1 MRRLHIPAWLAALGL
16 LLTSSVALAQLSTAQ
31 LNGRV
36 TDESGAVLPG
46 VTVTAIQTN
55 TAVSR
60 TDVTDANGVY
70 VLPNLPTGPY
80 RLEVS
85 LAGFRTYVQTG
96 LVLQVAASAV
106 INAVLSVGALAETV
120 TVEGAA
126 PLVDVQSSGVSEV
139 VRTQEIL
146 ALPLNGRN
154 AADLVAIVGAAVR
167 TGEANSRSM
176 QGGVSY
182 SVAGGQTF
190 GVAFLLDGAMH
201 NDPQNNLNLPLPFPD
216 ALQEFRVATSGLT
229 AENGMHSGASVNA
242 VTKSGTN
249 RFSGNVFEFLR
260 DHRFNAI
267 NPFALARPDGK
278 LQDDGLVRN
287 QFGGTFGGPILRN
300 KLFFFGAY
308 QGTRVRQ
315 TPAANIAFVPSAA
328 MLAGDFTAFA
338 SPACNGGRQITLRG
352 GFENNQISPARFSPA
367 ALNLVKKLPGTTDPC
382 GQVTYTTT
390 EDSTEGQA
398 IGRVDYQWT
407 ANHSVF
413 GRYMA
418 TSVKNESPLTRSDSV
433 LSLYNTSKAAGLP
446 GLDKLAQSLA
456 IGDTHSYGSN
466 TVNSLRFAFNR
477 TSIDRLDT
485 PLFDPHALGS
495 DVYSYDPGALV
506 LAVTGGFNIANP
518 GGGLFNT
525 NSSQL
530 SDDVTLVRGSH
541 EVSIGAD
548 VAYWRHYFFSHARS
562 GGDWLFT
569 GQLTGLGLSDFL
581 LGRVGRLEHGG
592 PAIMPM
598 DQWYLGTYVQD
609 VWKVTPR
616 MTVNAGLRW
625 EPYFGAN
632 VLNGAVYN
640 FSLDNFRKGVTSKVF
655 KNAPAGLIYPGDA
668 GFPPGR
674 TGLNA
679 QWWNLSPRAGWAWDV
694 RGNGRMAIRSAYGI
708 SYDFPTAEY
717 QLINANSP
725 PFGNRSLVEDPPGG
739 FDNPYAHLGG
749 DPHPILTT
757 PDTQFI
763 AFGAFGAT
771 APDINSPRIQQWNV
785 TFEKQ
790 IGKVWQAS
798 ASYLGSYTD
807 RLWGQ
812 LAINPGVF
820 LGLGPCT
827 LAGVSYPTCST
838 NANLNQRRVF
848 SLSGENAAAA
858 QLIGNMDVHTD
869 IGTQS
874 YRGLKLSFQRRASS
888 GVSMNGNYTISRC
901 FGDATTPG
909 GGFPQIAN
917 GFTNPADPAFDRGH
931 CVQDRTHIGSF
942 TAGAQTP
949 QFAGRTVRALAS
961 DWRVSGIFSALSGA
975 WLNIITGRD
984 NALSGIQM
992 QRVDQVSSDVYGEKS
1007 LARYLNPAAFAQ
1019 PAPGTFGSYIRNSI
1033 RGPAYWTVDL
1043 AVSRQLSIAAARN
1056 LELRVEFF
1064 NLFNTFN
1071 WGNPVTNFNSGSFG
1085 RITSMTGAP
1094 RITQF
1099 GVKYGF

>member
-1 MRRLHIPAWLAALGL
+1 MRRLFCFAALTL
-16 LLTSSVALAQLSTAQ
+16 LLTSSVAFAQLSTAQ
-31 LNGRV
+31 LSGRV

-46 VTVTAIQTN
+46 VTVTAIQTD
-55 TAVSR
+55 TGLSR
-60 TDVTDANGVY
+60 SDVTDGSGAY
-70 VLPNLPTGPY
+70 QLPNLPTGPY

-85 LAGFRTYVQTG
+85 LSGFRTYVQTG
-96 LVLQVAASAV
+96 FVLQVAASAV
-106 INAVLSVGALAETV
+106 INAVLTVGALEETV

-139 VRTQEIL
+139 VRNQEIL

-167 TGEANSRSM
+167 VGEANSRSM
-176 QGGVSY
+176 QGGVAY
-182 SVAGGQTF
+182 SVAGGQSF

-201 NDPQNNLNLPLPFPD
+201 NDPQNNMNLPLPFPD

-229 AENGMHSGASVNA
+229 AENGMHAGASVNA

-267 NPFALARPDGK
+267 NPFALVRPDGK

-287 QFGGTFGGPILRN
+287 QFGGTFGGPIVRN
-300 KLFFFGAY
+300 RLFFFGAY
-308 QGTRVRQ
+308 QGTAVRQ
-315 TPAANIAFVPSAA
+315 TPAANIAWVPSVA
-328 MLAGDFTAFA
+328 MLSGDFTAFA
-338 SPACNGGRQITLRG
+338 SPACNGGRQIALRG
-352 GFENNQISPARFSPA
+352 GFVDNRIDPSRFSPA
-367 ALNLVKKLPGTTDPC
+367 ALNLVKRLPSTTDPC
-382 GQVTYTTT
+382 GQVTYTST
-390 EDSTEGQA
+390 EDDTEGQA
-398 IGRVDYQWT
+398 VGRIDYQWT
-407 ANHSVF
+407 TNHAVF

-418 TSVKNESPLTRSDSV
+418 TSVKNPTPLERSDSV
-433 LSLYNTSKAAGLP
+433 LSIYNTSRGAGIP

-456 IGDTHSYGSN
+456 LGDTHSFGSN
-466 TVNSLRFAFNR
+466 TVNALRFAFNR
-477 TSIDRLDT
+477 TVIDRLDT
-485 PLFDPHALGS
+485 PLFDPKALGS
-495 DVYSYDPGALV
+495 NVYSYDPGSLV

-518 GGGLFNT
+518 GKGLFKT
-525 NSSQL
+525 NSSQV
-530 SDDVTLVRGSH
+530 SDDLTLVRGSH
-541 EVSIGAD
+541 ELSLGAN
-548 VAYWRHYFFSHARS
+548 VAYWKHYFFSHARS
-562 GGDWLFT
+562 SGDWLFT
-569 GQLTGLGLSDFL
+569 GQLTGLGLADFM

-598 DQWYLGTYVQD
+598 NEWYLGLYGQD
-609 VWKVTPR
+609 SWKLAHGLTI
-616 MTVNAGLRW
+616 NAGLRW

-632 VLNGAVYN
+632 VLNDAVYN
-640 FSLDNFRKGVTSKVF
+640 FSRDNFRNNVTSKVF
-655 KNAPAGLIYPGDA
+655 RNAPAGLIYPGDA

-674 TGLNA
+674 TGLET
-679 QWWNLSPRAGWAWDV
+679 QWWNLSPRAGVAWDV
-694 RGNGRMAIRSAYGI
+694 RGDGRTAIRSAYGI

-757 PDTQFI
+757 PDTVFI
-763 AFGAFGAT
+763 PFGAYGAT

-812 LAINPGVF
+812 VAINPGVF
-820 LGLGPCT
+820 LGLAPCT
-827 LAGVSYPTCST
+827 LQGVAYPVCST

-848 SLSGENAAAA
+848 SLSTENPAAA

-869 IGTQS
+869 IGTQT
-874 YRGLKLSFQRRASS
+874 YRGLKLAFQRRAAS
-888 GVSMNGNYTISRC
+888 GVSLNGNYTISRC

-917 GFTNPADPAFDRGH
+917 GFTNPADPGFDRGH

-949 QFAGRTVRALAS
+949 QFARRTLRLLAS
-961 DWRVSGIFSALSGA
+961 DWRVSGIFTALSGS

-992 QRVDQVSSDVYGEKS
+992 QRVDQVSSDVYGEKTI
-1007 LARYLNPAAFAQ
+1007 ARYLNPAAFAQ
-1019 PAPGTFGSYIRNSI
+1019 PAPGTLGSYVRNSI
-1033 RGPAYWTVDL
+1033 RGPAFWTVDV
-1043 AVSRQLSIAAARN
+1043 AISRQLSIGSTRSF
-1056 LELRVEFF
+1056 ELRVEAF

-1085 RITSMTGAP
+1085 RITSMTGSP
-1094 RITQF
+1094 RIMQF